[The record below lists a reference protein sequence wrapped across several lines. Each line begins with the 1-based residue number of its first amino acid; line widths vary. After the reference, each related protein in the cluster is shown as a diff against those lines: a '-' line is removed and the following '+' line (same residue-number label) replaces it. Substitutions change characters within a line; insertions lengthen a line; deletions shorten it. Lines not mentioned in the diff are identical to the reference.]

1 MFSKILSE
9 GGDLWGNGD
18 KKLLCFQ
25 KSKGPDILNR
35 WKSYILCFFF
45 FIVGTDD
52 NMSRRRQ
59 GEHRTLGLENN
70 VYSQK
75 IEYWEPEPEE
85 P

>member
-1 MFSKILSE
+1 MIICQEE
-9 GGDLWGNGD
+9 G
-18 KKLLCFQ
+18 
-25 KSKGPDILNR
+25 R
-35 WKSYILCFFF
+35 
-45 FIVGTDD
+45 
-52 NMSRRRQ
+52 